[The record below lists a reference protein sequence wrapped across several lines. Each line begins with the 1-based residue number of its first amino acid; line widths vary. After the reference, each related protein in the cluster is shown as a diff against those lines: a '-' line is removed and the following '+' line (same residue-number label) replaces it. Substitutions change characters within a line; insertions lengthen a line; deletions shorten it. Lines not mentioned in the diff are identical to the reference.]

1 MKIREFFYILL
12 KRYFPH
18 LKTKSKSKFFK
29 KILINKIL
37 LIFSYYLKISKEE
50 ILISDIFL
58 NSKEQE
64 ELEKILYD
72 VLIKKYP
79 IEYLLKKIRF
89 GNLELN
95 INENCL
101 VPRLETEE
109 FLFYSFEYLK
119 NKYDLND
126 FSFIFL
132 ELGVGSGN
140 IILNFL
146 EFFKFNKKNIF
157 IGSDISFKAIYLAL
171 SNFYLNFIDKSVS
184 KLIYLINSDKFLFI
198 NTYNLSKFL
207 ITKNLNLIIF
217 SNPPYLDKK
226 EIKNLYDPF
235 VSLYSKDKISFY
247 VYILKFVFE
256 LIDSIVYL
264 RNDIKLEKLPIIEV
278 FLEIDRIG
286 FKKLL
291 NKKRNKILSK
301 LTILK
306 KQKISKNIYYFYIK
320 YKEFFININFY
331 VV

>member
-1 MKIREFFYILL
+1 M
-12 KRYFPH
+12 
-18 LKTKSKSKFFK
+18 
-29 KILINKIL
+29 
-37 LIFSYYLKISKEE
+37 
-50 ILISDIFL
+50 
-58 NSKEQE
+58 
-64 ELEKILYD
+64 
-72 VLIKKYP
+72 
-79 IEYLLKKIRF
+79 
-89 GNLELN
+89 
-95 INENCL
+95 
-101 VPRLETEE
+101 
-109 FLFYSFEYLK
+109 
-119 NKYDLND
+119 
-126 FSFIFL
+126 
-132 ELGVGSGN
+132 GSGN